1 MELTGSN
8 STLAGQ
14 WLASH
19 TGEDDLI
26 MITRK
31 PYAKINRQSHF
42 FAASRLKAME
52 STLLGILVDLCD
64 YTNAIQFSRFVSEKN
79 NCKKLFSRSGVVFAN
94 CYQTRF
100 KKWLCLLAVPSSA
113 LESPADP
120 TFMALITYM
129 KKFPHYDWL

>member
-1 MELTGSN
+1 MELTESN

-42 FAASRLKAME
+42 FAASD
-52 STLLGILVDLCD
+52 LGM
-64 YTNAIQFSRFVSEKN
+64 
-79 NCKKLFSRSGVVFAN
+79 
-94 CYQTRF
+94 F
-100 KKWLCLLAVPSSA
+100 KV
-113 LESPADP
+113 
-120 TFMALITYM
+120 T
-129 KKFPHYDWL
+129 

>member
-42 FAASRLKAME
+42 FAASRLKTME

-79 NCKKLFSRSGVVFAN
+79 NCKKLFSRSGVVFAS

-100 KKWLCLLAVPSSA
+100 KKMVMFARGPVQRPGKARL
-113 LESPADP
+113 
-120 TFMALITYM
+120 T
-129 KKFPHYDWL
+129 